1 MLLGAMNNPM
11 IDIVEEINRF
21 SDLGFDFIDLTI
33 EPEETYSATI
43 DIKKIIKA
51 LNNKNMGA
59 IGHTAWYIPIASPFP
74 DFRELAIKEL
84 ERCMRVCRDI
94 GITKM
99 NLHPHIKAPLH
110 DEKWVIAQNI
120 DALSRLVNLG
130 KKLGIK
136 IVLENMPHFS
146 RVAQLKPIL
155 DAVPEALL
163 LLDIGHANLDTPYN
177 RSEELLAH
185 FGDRLGHV
193 HVSDNRGGKEDEHL
207 PIGVGTINWEKK
219 IRLLKNIGYDGTI
232 TLEVFADNDEYLLT
246 SRKKIAQLWETIES
260 GTIRAESEHDLAI
273 DIETY
278 NR

>member
-1 MLLGAMNNPM
+1 M
-11 IDIVEEINRF
+11 IDTVEEINLF

-43 DIKKIIKA
+43 DVKKIIKA
-51 LNNKNMGA
+51 LNNVNMGVV
-59 IGHTAWYIPIASPFP
+59 GHTAWYLPIASPFP
-74 DFRELAIKEL
+74 EFRELAIKEL

-110 DEKWVIAQNI
+110 DENWVIAQNI
-120 DALSRLVNLG
+120 DALARLVNSA
-130 KKLGIK
+130 KKLDMK
-136 IVLENMPHFS
+136 IMLENMPHFS

-185 FGDRLGHV
+185 FGNRLGHV
-193 HVSDNRGGKEDEHL
+193 HISDNRGGKEDEHL
-207 PIGVGTINWEKK
+207 PLGVGTIDWGRK
-219 IRLLKNIGYDGTI
+219 IRLLKNVGYDGTI
-232 TLEVFADNDEYLLT
+232 TLEVFADNDEYLVT
-246 SRKKIAQLWETIES
+246 SRKKIAQLWESIEP
-260 GTIRAESEHDLAI
+260 GPIRVESEHDSI
-273 DIETY
+273 MDVETFK
-278 NR
+278 R